1 MLVNVPSFL
10 AGSDTDMVGVIGENG
25 GGEGEGGRVCSG
37 GTSSL
42 EVEKQ
47 GCAASV
53 MAGDR

>member
-1 MLVNVPSFL
+1 LLVNVPSFL